1 MKKRIKKFLVVIAV
15 LMVIIILPIS
25 VMAVW
30 NSIET
35 KKDLEVIAGAK
46 YGEFFTNS
54 NGDRVNYTLYDSKS
68 EQIAVIIPGL
78 ESVSAHYEFDAL
90 AIKLADKYKVVV
102 YEPPGVGLSDWTDTE
117 RSVENFTKE
126 LHELMQHLGYDRY
139 TIIAHSFA
147 GLYSLYYTNQ
157 YPDEVEAFIGIDA
170 TVPAEIE
177 EADHE
182 AYANAKRLRTI
193 MIKSGLLR
201 LASSEEV
208 IKGQFPTAKA
218 DELELCK
225 ALWCSAQYN
234 DIRLNEYKSM
244 VSNEEKCMNL
254 TFPDTVPVLYILAND
269 TVSEDAKWE
278 QLHKD
283 VITNEDSK
291 VSIILGD
298 HYLHQSNF
306 RGLVNE
312 ITSWDVRH

>member
-25 VMAVW
+25 VMAIW

-54 NGDRVNYTLYDSKS
+54 NGDRVNYTLYNSES
-68 EQIAVIIPGL
+68 EQIAVILPGL

-126 LHELMQHLGYDRY
+126 LHELMQHLGYDKY

-182 AYANAKRLRTI
+182 AYTNVKRLRTI

-234 DIRLNEYKSM
+234 DIRLNEYKNM

-269 TVSEDAKWE
+269 TVSENAKWE

-298 HYLHQSNF
+298 HYLHQSNM

-312 ITSWDVRH
+312 ITSWDVKH

>member
-1 MKKRIKKFLVVIAV
+1 MKKIIKRFLVVMAV
-15 LMVIIILPIS
+15 LLTIPIFLIV
-25 VMAVW
+25 VMTIW

-35 KKDLEVIAGAK
+35 KKDLEVISTTK
-46 YGEFFTNS
+46 YGAFYTTS
-54 NGDRVNYTLYDSKS
+54 NGDRVNYTLYDSES
-68 EQIAVIIPGL
+68 EQVAVILPGL
-78 ESVSAHYEFDAL
+78 ECISAHYEFDAL
-90 AIKLADKYKVVV
+90 AAKLSDKYKVVV
-102 YEPPGVGLSDWTDTE
+102 YEPPGVGISDWSDTE
-117 RSVENFTKE
+117 RTVDNYIKE
-126 LHELMQHLGYDRY
+126 LHELMQHLGYDKY
-139 TIIAHSFA
+139 TIIAHSFS

-182 AYANAKRLRTI
+182 AYANAKLLRMI

-208 IKGQFPTAKA
+208 IKDQFPSAKE
-218 DELELCK
+218 DELELCE

-234 DIRLNEYKSM
+234 DTRLNEYNNM

-283 VITNEDSK
+283 VITNMDSK
-291 VSIILGD
+291 VSIISGD
-298 HYLHQSNF
+298 HYLHQSNLQ
-306 RGLVNE
+306 GLIDE

>member
-1 MKKRIKKFLVVIAV
+1 MKKIIKRFLVVMAV
-15 LMVIIILPIS
+15 LLAIPIFLIV
-25 VMAVW
+25 VMTIW

-35 KKDLEVIAGAK
+35 KKDLEVIATTK
-46 YGEFFTNS
+46 YGSSYTTS
-54 NGDRVNYTLYDSKS
+54 NGDRVNYTLYDSES
-68 EQIAVIIPGL
+68 EQVVVILPGL
-78 ESVSAHYEFDAL
+78 ECISAHYEFDAL
-90 AIKLADKYKVVV
+90 AIKLSDKYKVVV
-102 YEPPGVGLSDWTDTE
+102 YEPPGVGISDWSDTE
-117 RSVENFTKE
+117 RTVENYSKE
-126 LHELMQHLGYDRY
+126 LHELMQHLGYDKY
-139 TIIAHSFA
+139 TIIAHSFS

-208 IKGQFPTAKA
+208 IKDQFPSAKA

-234 DIRLNEYKSM
+234 DTRLNEYKNM

-283 VITNEDSK
+283 VITNKDSK
-291 VSIILGD
+291 VSIISGD
-298 HYLHQSNF
+298 HYLHQSNLQ
-306 RGLVNE
+306 GLVDE

>member
-1 MKKRIKKFLVVIAV
+1 M
-15 LMVIIILPIS
+15 
-25 VMAVW
+25 
-30 NSIET
+30 
-35 KKDLEVIAGAK
+35 
-46 YGEFFTNS
+46 
-54 NGDRVNYTLYDSKS
+54 
-68 EQIAVIIPGL
+68 
-78 ESVSAHYEFDAL
+78 
-90 AIKLADKYKVVV
+90 
-102 YEPPGVGLSDWTDTE
+102 
-117 RSVENFTKE
+117 
-126 LHELMQHLGYDRY
+126 
-139 TIIAHSFA
+139 
-147 GLYSLYYTNQ
+147 
-157 YPDEVEAFIGIDA
+157 EAFIGIEA

-208 IKGQFPTAKA
+208 IKDQFPSAKA

-234 DIRLNEYKSM
+234 DTRLNEYKNM

-283 VITNEDSK
+283 VITNKDSK
-291 VSIILGD
+291 VSIISGD
-298 HYLHQSNF
+298 HYLHQSNLQ
-306 RGLVNE
+306 GLVDE

>member
-1 MKKRIKKFLVVIAV
+1 MKKIIKRFLVVMAV
-15 LMVIIILPIS
+15 LLAIPIFLIV
-25 VMAVW
+25 VMTIW

-35 KKDLEVIAGAK
+35 KKDLEVIATTK
-46 YGEFFTNS
+46 YGAFYTTS
-54 NGDRVNYTLYDSKS
+54 NGDRVNYTLYDSES
-68 EQIAVIIPGL
+68 EQVVVILPGL
-78 ESVSAHYEFDAL
+78 ECISAHYEFDAL
-90 AIKLADKYKVVV
+90 AIKLSDKYKVVV

-117 RSVENFTKE
+117 RSVENYSEE
-126 LHELMQHLGYDRY
+126 LHELMQHLGYDKY
-139 TIIAHSFA
+139 TIIAHSFS

-182 AYANAKRLRTI
+182 AYANAKRLRTL
-193 MIKSGLLR
+193 MLKSGLLR

-208 IKGQFPTAKA
+208 IKEQFPAAKA

-234 DIRLNEYKSM
+234 DTKLNEYKNM

-283 VITNEDSK
+283 VITNKDSK
-291 VSIILGD
+291 VSIISGD
-298 HYLHQSNF
+298 HYLHQSNLQ
-306 RGLVNE
+306 GLVDE

>member
-25 VMAVW
+25 VMAIW

-54 NGDRVNYTLYDSKS
+54 NGDRVNYTLYNSES
-68 EQIAVIIPGL
+68 EQIAVILPGL

-126 LHELMQHLGYDRY
+126 LHELMQHLGYDKY

-157 YPDEVEAFIGIDA
+157 YPNEVEAFIGIDA

-182 AYANAKRLRTI
+182 AYTNAKRLRTI

-234 DIRLNEYKSM
+234 DIRLNEYKNM

-269 TVSEDAKWE
+269 TVSENAKWE

-298 HYLHQSNF
+298 HYLHQSNM

-312 ITSWDVRH
+312 ITSWDVKH

>member
-1 MKKRIKKFLVVIAV
+1 M
-15 LMVIIILPIS
+15 
-25 VMAVW
+25 
-30 NSIET
+30 
-35 KKDLEVIAGAK
+35 
-46 YGEFFTNS
+46 
-54 NGDRVNYTLYDSKS
+54 NYTLYDSES
-68 EQIAVIIPGL
+68 EQVVVILPGL
-78 ESVSAHYEFDAL
+78 ECISAHYEFDAL
-90 AIKLADKYKVVV
+90 AIKLSDKYKVVV
-102 YEPPGVGLSDWTDTE
+102 YEPPGVGISDWSDTE
-117 RSVENFTKE
+117 RTVENYTKE
-126 LHELMQHLGYDRY
+126 LHELMQHLGYDKY
-139 TIIAHSFA
+139 TIIAHSFS

-193 MIKSGLLR
+193 MIKSGLVR

-208 IKGQFPTAKA
+208 IKDQFPSAKA

-234 DIRLNEYKSM
+234 DTRLNEYKNM

-283 VITNEDSK
+283 VITNKDSK
-291 VSIILGD
+291 VSIISGD
-298 HYLHQSNF
+298 HYLHQSNLQ
-306 RGLVNE
+306 GLVDE

>member
-1 MKKRIKKFLVVIAV
+1 MKKRIKRFFV
-15 LMVIIILPIS
+15 
-25 VMAVW
+25 VMAVLLAIPIFLIVVMTIW

-35 KKDLEVIAGAK
+35 KKDLEVIATTK
-46 YGEFFTNS
+46 YGSSYTTS
-54 NGDRVNYTLYDSKS
+54 NGDRVNYTLYDSES
-68 EQIAVIIPGL
+68 EQVTVILPGL
-78 ESVSAHYEFDAL
+78 ECISAHYEFDAL
-90 AIKLADKYKVVV
+90 ASKLSDKYKVVV
-102 YEPPGVGLSDWTDTE
+102 YEPPGVGISDWSDTE
-117 RSVENFTKE
+117 RTVENYTKE
-126 LHELMQHLGYDRY
+126 LHELMQHLGYDKY

-157 YPDEVEAFIGIDA
+157 YPNEVEAFIGIDA

-182 AYANAKRLRTI
+182 AYTNAKRLRTI

-234 DIRLNEYKSM
+234 DIRLNEYKNM

-269 TVSEDAKWE
+269 TVSENAKWE

-298 HYLHQSNF
+298 HYLHQSNM

-312 ITSWDVRH
+312 ITSWDVKH

>member
-234 DIRLNEYKSM
+234 DIRLNEYNSM

>member
-1 MKKRIKKFLVVIAV
+1 MMAV
-15 LMVIIILPIS
+15 LLAIPIFLIV
-25 VMAVW
+25 VMTIW

-35 KKDLEVIAGAK
+35 KKDLEVIATAK
-46 YGEFFTNS
+46 YGSSYTTS
-54 NGDRVNYTLYDSKS
+54 NGDRVNYTLYDSES
-68 EQIAVIIPGL
+68 EQVVVILPGL
-78 ESVSAHYEFDAL
+78 ECISAHYEFDAL

-102 YEPPGVGLSDWTDTE
+102 YEPPGVGISDWSDTE
-117 RSVENFTKE
+117 RTVENYTKE
-126 LHELMQHLGYDRY
+126 LHELMQHLGYDKY
-139 TIIAHSFA
+139 TIIAHSFS

-208 IKGQFPTAKA
+208 IKDQFPSAKA
-218 DELELCK
+218 DELELYK

-234 DIRLNEYKSM
+234 DTRLNEYKNM

-283 VITNEDSK
+283 VITNKDSK
-291 VSIILGD
+291 VSIISGD
-298 HYLHQSNF
+298 HYLHQSNLQ
-306 RGLVNE
+306 GLVDE